1 MLQVVE
7 GNSPYGAQLI
17 TDAPI
22 ARGELFFRI
31 EQCRHVQE
39 PTYQTIQTGVH
50 DHVEELGVLAYLNHS
65 CRPNVLVHT
74 GKMACFAARDIAAG
88 EELSFFYPSTE
99 WEMAR
104 PFLCL
109 CGAPECIRLVTGARH
124 IPLDMLSRY
133 FINDHIRQMVQE
145 ALEATAK
152 EFFQRESLA
161 TR

>member
-7 GNSPYGAQLI
+7 GNSPYGARLI
-17 TDAPI
+17 TDTPI
-22 ARGELFFRI
+22 ARGEMFFRI
-31 EQCRHVQE
+31 ERCRIVHA
-39 PTYQTIQTGVH
+39 PTYQTIQTSITE
-50 DHVEELGVLAYLNHS
+50 HVEELGVLAYLNHS

-74 GKMACFAARDIAAG
+74 GQMACYAARDIAVG

-124 IPLDMLSRY
+124 IPVDMLSRY
-133 FINDHIRQMVQE
+133 FINEHIRQLVQE
-145 ALEATAK
+145 ALETTAK
-152 EFFQRESLA
+152 EFFQIERIVNG
-161 TR
+161 